1 MTAPEAGPGAPSP
14 LDPTLLEL
22 LRGSALAPMLD
33 RPVGDILHDMGLP
46 ALPDLTALPPLPGLP
61 PLPVIDLSALMRP
74 LTDLAAAFGTG
85 RLPEPAPQQVLADP
99 AAAPAPPADPTQML
113 QNVGTVLQSVTQLG
127 TTALQ
132 AVMQVWQSM
141 AAQQAAAKAGQ
152 AQADGAE
159 LAAQSTQEKVIIG
172 NGANSVFTGAT
183 LLAAVISKFSA
194 TLAAAP
200 LYATSGPGM
209 AFLVASA
216 VESATE
222 GVAITVKTKGEMLG
236 HSASMSTAGQKV
248 AVTSAPAGVDGAQ
261 QLTQLLSMLTPLLST
276 AAQAATTVAQTVAK
290 PANTALLA
298 PRTPEEQAQQR
309 DPASPIAAGGGGA
322 GGAGGAGGG
331 GFGGAGG
338 FAPPP
343 APLSPWQGTR
353 AAGGPLGGMA
363 GAAAAAP
370 AAVTP
375 AAASGGTG
383 GGGGFMPAGGAAGAL
398 GGAGLAREG
407 ESSTDG
413 VRGVM
418 VNASNGDEVVGPIDG
433 VTLPVVGAAAAPST
447 EPPPD
452 RDLTL

>member
-1 MTAPEAGPGAPSP
+1 MTTPDPGAPPP

-33 RPVGDILHDMGLP
+33 RPVNDILHDIGLP

-85 RLPEPAPQQVLADP
+85 RLPEPAAQPVPADP

-113 QNVGTVLQSVTQLG
+113 QNVGTILQSVTQLG
-127 TTALQ
+127 STALQ

-141 AAQQAAAKAGQ
+141 AAEQAAAKAGQ

-159 LAAQSTQEKVIIG
+159 LAAQSTQEKAIIG
-172 NGANSVFTGAT
+172 NGANSVFTGAA
-183 LLAAVISKFSA
+183 LLAAVIAKFSA

-216 VESATE
+216 VESAAE

-236 HSASMSTAGQKV
+236 HSASMTTAGQKV
-248 AVTSAPAGVDGAQ
+248 AVTSAPTGVDGAQ
-261 QLTQLLSMLTPLLST
+261 QLSELLSMLTPLLSS
-276 AAQAATTVAQTVAK
+276 ATQVAGTVAQVAGK
-290 PANTALLA
+290 QANTALLA
-298 PRTPEEQAQQR
+298 PATPDEQARQH
-309 DPASPIAAGGGGA
+309 DPAKPIAAGGGGT
-322 GGAGGAGGG
+322 GGGGG

-353 AAGGPLGGMA
+353 AAGGPVGGLG
-363 GAAAAAP
+363 GAAAASTP

-375 AAASGGTG
+375 AAATGGH
-383 GGGGFMPAGGAAGAL
+383 GGGGFVPAGGAAGAL

-418 VNASNGDEVVGPIDG
+418 VNASNGDEVVGPIEG
-433 VTLPVVGAAAAPST
+433 VTLPVVGAAAAPYV

-452 RDLTL
+452 RDLRL